1 MDMKN
6 TVILLILLLS
16 ILGLIIGVHYTSDD
30 SIDVSQNSEKIS
42 PESDSPTIIIQLQNP
57 DNEPN
62 LINRIINLN

>member
-16 ILGLIIGVHYTSDD
+16 ILGLIIGVHYTADD
-30 SIDVSQNSEKIS
+30 TSDVSQNSDKIS
-42 PESDSPTIIIQLQNP
+42 LESDSQPIIIQLQNP
-57 DNEPN
+57 GNQPN